1 MLDTEPGSPRLPNGE
16 LPDAG
21 PALGPAP
28 EPDTPAEG
36 AEAEDNAT
44 FASLKDDL
52 TVLVEDARTYAAAE
66 IAFQQTRAGLAGKSG
81 VRALV
86 YLVLALVLLNLAL
99 VALAVGA
106 VIALAPLV
114 TIWGAIA
121 IVVGVLLAG
130 VVLLVMG
137 AVSEG
142 KTLGAMFGL
151 GDDA

>member
-1 MLDTEPGSPRLPNGE
+1 MLDTEPGSPRLPE
-16 LPDAG
+16 ADMSASAP
-21 PALGPAP
+21 PP
-28 EPDTPAEG
+28 EPDIPA
-36 AEAEDNAT
+36 DDDSAT

-52 TVLVEDARTYAAAE
+52 TVLVEDARTYAATE
-66 IAFQQTRAGLAGKSG
+66 IAFQKTRLGLAGKSG
-81 VRALV
+81 ARALV
-86 YLVLALVLLNLAL
+86 FLVLALVLLNLAL
-99 VALAVGA
+99 IALAVGA

-142 KTLGAMFGL
+142 QTLGAMFGS
-151 GDDA
+151 GDDT